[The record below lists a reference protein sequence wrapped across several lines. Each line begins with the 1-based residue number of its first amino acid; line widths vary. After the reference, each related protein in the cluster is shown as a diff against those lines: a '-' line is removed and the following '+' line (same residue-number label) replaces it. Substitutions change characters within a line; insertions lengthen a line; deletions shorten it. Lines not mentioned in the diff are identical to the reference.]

1 MDNHTYNLINALS
14 EKAEALEVYQK
25 YTKDAE
31 SCGKC
36 ASLWQNLIEDEK
48 EEIKEMK
55 DILISHVQEGVI
67 K

>member
-14 EKAEALEVYQK
+14 EKAEALEVYEK
-25 YTKDAE
+25 YSNDAQD
-31 SCGKC
+31 CQKC

-67 K
+67 T